1 MVKQQDILKKAF
13 LFLDFMILVV
23 GAITDLWYIQIFAFA
38 IFIFSVAISNVRE
51 GTALVMAMVPNI
63 AIMSLSSIGLLGLAF
78 AVLLIKL
85 SANRK
90 YGIHVKPVVLII
102 LIYLL
107 CLTATRLFN
116 NNYYDFALM
125 IQVAIVV
132 ITWTSLLKKATS
144 EDALLF
150 IDYFRYG
157 CLLMSIGMLV
167 SYPFEADPIGRF
179 KAVLDDCNYTGA
191 VMCVLLTVSLL
202 TYCYKLPLKHNL
214 FYMIVAIIMGL
225 ATGSRGFML
234 STAIIL
240 VLLLLTKSFG
250 KRTAKIVILALFLM
264 AVVYGLY
271 LYGFSPIM
279 TIYNNTIGRTVD
291 LQETH
296 MEGDFMDATSG
307 RSILWAY
314 YLDEALK
321 DNDIFLWGRG
331 FYNYFLEANGGF
343 GLAAHNMYISSII
356 GIGII
361 ATVSV
366 LLMYFSIL
374 KTNYFKRSKKI
385 NIAFSSI
392 IIALLVNYFFL
403 DGMLEIRLITYHAI
417 VALMMSI
424 YNTKTLNINLHGEK
438 SSVVE
443 R

>member
-1 MVKQQDILKKAF
+1 MVKQQDIIKKAF
-13 LFLDFMILVV
+13 LLLNYMILVV

-38 IFIFSVAISNVRE
+38 IFIFYIAISNVRV
-51 GTALVMAMVPNI
+51 GMALVMAMVPNI
-63 AIMSLSSIGLLGLAF
+63 AAMSLSSLGLLGLAF
-78 AVLLIKL
+78 AVLLAKL
-85 SANRK
+85 SAYK
-90 YGIHVKPVVLII
+90 HYGIHVKPVVLII
-102 LIYLL
+102 LAYLL
-107 CLTATRLFN
+107 ILTATRLFN
-116 NNYYDFALM
+116 KNYYDFALM

-132 ITWTSLLKKATS
+132 ITWTSLLNKITS

-167 SYPFEADPIGRF
+167 SYPFETEQIGRF

-191 VMCVLLTVSLL
+191 VMCVLLAVSLL

-214 FYMIVAIIMGL
+214 FYMIVALIMGL

-240 VLLLLTKSFG
+240 VLLLLTNSFG
-250 KRTAKIVILALFLM
+250 KRSAKIVILALFLM

-271 LYGFSPIM
+271 LYGFGPIM
-279 TIYNNTIGRTVD
+279 TIYNNTIGRTVE

-296 MEGDFMDATSG
+296 MEGNFMDATSG
-307 RSILWAY
+307 RSILWAF

-321 DNDIFLWGRG
+321 NNDVLLWGRG
-331 FYNYFLEANGGF
+331 FYNYFLEENGGF

-361 ATVSV
+361 ATVLV
-366 LLMYFSIL
+366 LLMYFNIL
-374 KTNYFKRSKKI
+374 KTYFFKRSPKT

-417 VALMMSI
+417 VALMMLI
-424 YNTKTLNINLHGEK
+424 YKTKNLNINLHGK
-438 SSVVE
+438 NSSVIE
-443 R
+443 K

>member
-1 MVKQQDILKKAF
+1 
-13 LFLDFMILVV
+13 
-23 GAITDLWYIQIFAFA
+23 
-38 IFIFSVAISNVRE
+38 
-51 GTALVMAMVPNI
+51 MAMVPNI
-63 AIMSLSSIGLLGLAF
+63 AVMSLSSIGLLGLAF
-78 AVLLIKL
+78 VVLLIKL
-85 SANRK
+85 SANQH
-90 YGIHVKPVVLII
+90 YGIHVKPIVLII
-102 LIYLL
+102 LAYLL
-107 CLTATRLFN
+107 TLTATRLFN

-125 IQVAIVV
+125 IQVAVVV
-132 ITWTSLLKKATS
+132 ITWTSLLKKSAS
-144 EDALLF
+144 EDAFLY

-157 CLLMSIGMLV
+157 CLLMSLGMLV
-167 SYPFEADPIGRF
+167 SYPFEAEPIGRL

-191 VMCVLLTVSLL
+191 VMCVLLAVSLL
-202 TYCYKLPLKHNL
+202 TYCYKLPLKNNM
-214 FYMIVAIIMGL
+214 FYMAVAVIMGL
-225 ATGSRGFML
+225 TTGSRGFIL
-234 STAIIL
+234 STAVIL

-250 KRTAKIVILALFLM
+250 KRSARIVILTLFLM

-271 LYGFSPIM
+271 LYGFSSIT
-279 TIYNNTIGRTVD
+279 TIYNNTIGRTID

-314 YLDEALK
+314 YWDEALK

-361 ATVSV
+361 ATVLV

-374 KTNYFKRSKKI
+374 KTNFFKRSQKI

-417 VALMMSI
+417 VALMMMI
-424 YNTKTLNINLHGEK
+424 YKTKTININLHGK
-438 SSVVE
+438 NSSVVE